1 MTIISSC
8 KWLFGDILKS
18 VVQYNLMTGTKA
30 RGPDWYAVCTAN
42 VLSGQSRKVSVSCCY
57 YSLYISITYV
67 LLIYGQILVCLLF
80 CVEPSKFSLLTMT
93 RSSVTNI
100 YTYTYI

>member
-30 RGPDWYAVCTAN
+30 RGPDW
-42 VLSGQSRKVSVSCCY
+42 
-57 YSLYISITYV
+57 
-67 LLIYGQILVCLLF
+67 
-80 CVEPSKFSLLTMT
+80 
-93 RSSVTNI
+93 
-100 YTYTYI
+100 